1 MIQGYLKAVQRV
13 LKGSLN
19 AVSKRFGG
27 SFKESVSVFQEN
39 LKKVSKVLQE
49 YFNEVLFDEFV
60 VAWISSQLPEQKEG
74 FFLKKKSI
82 LKSVSKIL

>member
-1 MIQGYLKAVQRV
+1 M
-13 LKGSLN
+13 N

-39 LKKVSKVLQE
+39 LKKASKVLQE

-74 FFLKKKSI
+74 LFIKLREGIEKRFPAKS
-82 LKSVSKIL
+82 L